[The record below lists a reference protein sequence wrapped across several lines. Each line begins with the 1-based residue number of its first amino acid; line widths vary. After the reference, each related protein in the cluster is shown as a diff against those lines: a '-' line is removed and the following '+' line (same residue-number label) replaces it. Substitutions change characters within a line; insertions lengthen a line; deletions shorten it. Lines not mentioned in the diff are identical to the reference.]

1 LTEVHVGVSSGLCT
15 GLMAVD
21 LTSYIRRY
29 PTLAC
34 PSVVR
39 PGHERPEAW
48 REISGAVSPISRH
61 SVKPKFGVA
70 RHLRIGL
77 RHCSSAPKDSVQQRS
92 KLGQNVTQAR
102 RGEKQKL
109 AVELEG
115 GVLT

>member
-1 LTEVHVGVSSGLCT
+1 MTEVHVGVSSGLCT

-21 LTSYIRRY
+21 LTFYIRRY
-29 PTLAC
+29 

>member
-1 LTEVHVGVSSGLCT
+1 MTEVHVGVSSGLCT

-29 PTLAC
+29 

-92 KLGQNVTQAR
+92 KLSQNITQAR

>member
-1 LTEVHVGVSSGLCT
+1 MNAPKLGVRFQGL
-15 GLMAVD
+15 
-21 LTSYIRRY
+21 S
-29 PTLAC
+29 
-34 PSVVR
+34 
-39 PGHERPEAW
+39 
-48 REISGAVSPISRH
+48 SPISRH
-61 SVKPKFGVA
+61 SVKPKFGEA